1 MSNHKSSIADRFG
14 LDKLPCTFIITLL
27 IMQVFGLLTLFSA
40 SYTTAYA
47 ETGNSYSYVFDQLI
61 FTALGEVTMVVA
73 SLFDYHLLK
82 RWTNLA
88 YVITLALLVLVL
100 TCSPINGCKRWLNW
114 SGIPIPSIQV
124 SEMAK
129 FVLVLMAAKIIS
141 NNWRRRKT
149 IRYGIIA
156 PMVPVFLVF
165 LLLIAEPH
173 FSAIVLTGLII
184 GSMML
189 LTGAGGI
196 WSIGA
201 AGLGAGGIWF
211 ILSFAS
217 KHIEYVERR
226 LDGWTSD
233 ISQMTYQTKQSL
245 FAIGSGGFAGLG
257 LGNSMEK
264 QLWLPEC
271 TNDFIYS
278 IICEELGFVGA
289 VVTII
294 LFFALIMQGL
304 YIAFTAK
311 DAYGTL
317 IAVGVIAQIAWQA
330 FLNIGVVTNSFPN
343 TGISLPFF
351 SSGGTSLVMLLAE
364 IGVVLNIAKQGS
376 GNRIFAR
383 DDPQRVV
390 AAPEAARK

>member
-1 MSNHKSSIADRFG
+1 MSKHKSSIADRFD
-14 LDKLPCTFIITLL
+14 LDKLPYTFIITLL
-27 IMQVFGLLTLFSA
+27 IMQVFGLLMLFSA

-100 TCSPINGCKRWLNW
+100 TCSPINGCKRWLHW

-129 FVLVLMAAKIIS
+129 FILVLMAAKIIS

-165 LLLIAEPH
+165 LLLVAEPH
-173 FSAIVLTGLII
+173 FSAIILTGLII

>member
-100 TCSPINGCKRWLNW
+100 TCSPINGCKRWLHW

-165 LLLIAEPH
+165 LLLVAEPH
-173 FSAIVLTGLII
+173 FSAIILTGLII

-257 LGNSMEK
+257 LGNSIEK

-351 SSGGTSLVMLLAE
+351 SSGGTSLGMLLAE

-390 AAPEAARK
+390 ATLEAARK

>member
-100 TCSPINGCKRWLNW
+100 TCSPINGCKRWLHW

-173 FSAIVLTGLII
+173 FSAIILTGLII

-289 VVTII
+289 VVIII

>member
-1 MSNHKSSIADRFG
+1 MSKHKSSIADRFG
-14 LDKLPCTFIITLL
+14 LDKLPYTFIITLL
-27 IMQVFGLLTLFSA
+27 IMQVFGLLMLFSA

-100 TCSPINGCKRWLNW
+100 TCSPINGCKRWLHW

-129 FVLVLMAAKIIS
+129 FILVLMAAKIIS

-165 LLLIAEPH
+165 LLLVAEPH
-173 FSAIVLTGLII
+173 FSAIILTGLII